1 MNQLRIGFL
10 GCGRIQR
17 KHLSGLLRR
26 DDAVAVAFADPNA
39 ANIDVLLESEK
50 VTPSGVAR
58 YASMD
63 ELYAHGGIDAV
74 VIATPHTMHDEHIA
88 KALEADLHIMVE
100 KPMVT
105 TVAGARR
112 MIELAEASKKHVLV
126 AYNSPYSP
134 EFRYLREVIREE
146 RFGRLQM
153 VSGYISQGWRPFVKG
168 TWREDVSLSGGGFAY
183 DSGAHPLNSVC
194 WAIDRLPTRVLAWLD
209 ELGGPVEINASI
221 LARFGEDVTAN
232 ITLAGDSASG
242 FGSFM
247 VFCFER
253 GRIEIDGWN
262 GNWIRVWD
270 GPAEVKYPA
279 VAGGALQPIDH
290 LIEVIRG
297 EAEPLTSPR
306 NGLVHSML
314 MEMIYASAES
324 GLAVEA
330 DQAEGLEPT

>member
-10 GCGRIQR
+10 GCGGIQR

-26 DDAVAVAFADPNA
+26 SDAEAVAFADTDPTR
-39 ANIDVLLESEK
+39 IDWLLGEQK
-50 VTPSGVAR
+50 ATGLQAGKYV
-58 YASMD
+58 SMED
-63 ELYAHGGIDAV
+63 LYAHSGLDAV
-74 VIATPHTMHDEHIA
+74 VIATPHTLHDEQIA
-88 KALEADLHIMVE
+88 RALEAGLHVLVE

-112 MIELAEASKKHVLV
+112 MMELAEASKKHVLV

-134 EFRYLREVIREE
+134 EFRYLREAIRDE

-153 VSGYISQGWRPFVKG
+153 VSGYISQGWKRFVAG
-168 TWREDVSLSGGGFAY
+168 SWREDVSLSGGGFAY

-194 WAIDRLPTRVLAWLD
+194 WAIDRLPTRVLAWL
-209 ELGGPVEINASI
+209 EHKGRPVEVEASI
-221 LARFGEDVTAN
+221 LAKFGEDVTASV
-232 ITLAGDSASG
+232 TLSGDSDSG
-242 FGSFM
+242 YGSFM

-262 GNWIRVWD
+262 GQWVRVWD
-270 GPAEVKYPA
+270 ERGPVKYPV
-279 VAGGALQPIDH
+279 VAGEPFQPIDH

-297 EAEPLTSPR
+297 EAEPLTGPR
-306 NGLVHSML
+306 NGLVHSKL